1 MAVPALATE
10 ESIRDVIER
19 ITAEGQLTRNS
30 GTNSIKSL
38 KEIIVFIADTLA
50 DTYNMMDE
58 QLQGLVD
65 ASTANKFN
73 EKENKVE
80 GGRNTDTSSGKE
92 GGFLKG
98 AGEKAKAG
106 IGAVG
111 GIVSKLIKILA
122 GPAILAFLYFLPEIL
137 DSKLFK
143 ESLKFIQETL
153 IPLLTSFKDNILL
166 PIVNFFG
173 EGFAN
178 ILEDI
183 NNPDMSFG
191 DVVAENLPIIA
202 ATLGLLFRKQLL
214 GLVTKFI
221 PMVFTAVGGL
231 LKAGFLA
238 AIGTALSPVALIAIA
253 VAAITGLLFAA
264 FKMLDP
270 EKQEAIKST
279 IMAIPGQIV
288 TFFKG
293 IAEKIGAFFTRMGE
307 NIKDKLLEGP
317 VAIFSSIITAPL
329 DLLRKAVGW
338 ILGKLGFDDS
348 ADALNDFE
356 FSELFANLIS
366 SVVENFMKLIDWFK
380 EKIKEYNPIEAVKKG
395 IGKIGEFFGGGD
407 VEDEVREDRPKT
419 AIGGFLNLK
428 SMGVGGDDEELD
440 DEVRGEDGLTAKHRK
455 EIRDYEARMQYFAR
469 LNARDSATQ
478 LDAPA
483 DELESRRAKV
493 EQMRNERESKQSGG
507 VNASVNAPT
516 DNSVKSTT
524 TVHVSKP
531 NVRPVNEEQT
541 FNGLNS
547 VYG

>member
-19 ITAEGQLTRNS
+19 MTAEGQLTRNS

-111 GIVSKLIKILA
+111 GIVSKLIGILA

-395 IGKIGEFFGGGD
+395 FGKIGEFFGGGD
-407 VEDEVREDRPKT
+407 DEEEVREDRPKT
-419 AIGGFLNLK
+419 KPLSMASDARLK
-428 SMGVGGDDEELD
+428 IEE
-440 DEVRGEDGLTAKHRK
+440 RGNNDRIRLLERMESGPGLGIYQAK
-455 EIRDYEARMQYFAR
+455 ELEARR
-469 LNARDSATQ
+469 KR
-478 LDAPA
+478 
-483 DELESRRAKV
+483 V
-493 EQMRNERESKQSGG
+493 EVLKNERESRQSGG
-507 VNASVNAPT
+507 VNANVNAPT